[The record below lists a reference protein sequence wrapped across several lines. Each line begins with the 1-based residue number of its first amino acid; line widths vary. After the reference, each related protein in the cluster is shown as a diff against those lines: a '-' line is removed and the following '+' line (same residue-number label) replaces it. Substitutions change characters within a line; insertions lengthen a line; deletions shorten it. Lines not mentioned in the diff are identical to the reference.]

1 MEEQTRT
8 ISLSRIC
15 FYNSHIYFVS
25 VYREIPLWLTP
36 TSLRFGIRNLQ
47 RKKGFLSMATRE
59 KGQIFNCHSK
69 NWPQY
74 HACLSVHL
82 EQYIINKNDSKSLLY
97 LCCSRHWRREAGRV
111 GGEGGSA
118 KERTVS
124 WFQTECMRGHSLPTP
139 TNIKWIDRNS
149 FFRTLLFWLC
159 WPTVWTHESTVLI
172 HNFRNTELCLQLTG
186 PKRFRIST
194 RSYFWSAARR
204 NRSNQ

>member
-47 RKKGFLSMATRE
+47 RKKGFLSMETRE

-82 EQYIINKNDSKSLLY
+82 KQYIINKNDSKTLLY

-124 WFQTECMRGHSLPTP
+124 WFQTECMRGHSLRTP

-159 WPTVWTHESTVLI
+159 WPTVWTHESTVI
-172 HNFRNTELCLQLTG
+172 HNFRNTELCSQLTG
-186 PKRFRIST
+186 PTVQDQYEIIFLICGAT
-194 RSYFWSAARR
+194 E
-204 NRSNQ
+204 